1 MSGRDELMARGR
13 RDLDDTISTT
23 SVGRLERLGEAVSRI
38 RGGRRMDA
46 DRLQL
51 IIGGALAVLGL
62 VAILIG
68 WMGASKTGFEFEQ
81 IPYLISGGL
90 LGLALC
96 FLGGFVYFAYWVT
109 RLVRESRAQSDRAA
123 ELLDRIAETL
133 DGSGVARNGS
143 RSRKVIAGGSVEFY
157 ATKGGTF
164 FHTADCAALR
174 GRDKLRKVTPKT
186 PGLEPCRI
194 CDPLATD

>member
-1 MSGRDELMARGR
+1 MARR
-13 RDLDDTISTT
+13 RKDLDDTTEMT
-23 SVGRLERLGEAVSRI
+23 SVGRLERLGDAVSRI
-38 RGGRRMDA
+38 RGGRKMDT
-46 DRLQL
+46 DRAQL
-51 IIGGALAVLGL
+51 IVGGALAVLGL

-68 WMGASKTGFEFEQ
+68 WMGASKSGFEFEQ

-133 DGSGVARNGS
+133 NGNGAVSNGS
-143 RSRKVIAGGSVEFY
+143 RTRSRAPIAGGSVGFY

-194 CDPLATD
+194 CDPLES